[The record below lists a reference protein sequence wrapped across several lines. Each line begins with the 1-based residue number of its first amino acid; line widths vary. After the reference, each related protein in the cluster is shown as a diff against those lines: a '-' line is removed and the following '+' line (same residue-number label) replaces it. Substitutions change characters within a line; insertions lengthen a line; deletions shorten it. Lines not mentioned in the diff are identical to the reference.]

1 MQGVDIDSE
10 RKENLVRTDAN
21 LNVSNHCVL
30 IMEQSPLSVDDP
42 APRWRTSVT
51 LTLRDP
57 ALGQEALQ
65 VTLPAV
71 YVGPILHRRQ
81 VVAVAHYPG
90 AVMHWEWRFE
100 SDNGRARASVW
111 LHPGTSARDKAGI
124 LVLPTLEIEP

>member
-10 RKENLVRTDAN
+10 RKENLVGIDS
-21 LNVSNHCVL
+21 NVIPSSHCVL

-51 LTLRDP
+51 LTLRDLF
-57 ALGQEALQ
+57 LGPGTLQ

-90 AVMHWEWRFE
+90 AVLRWDWRFE
-100 SDNGRARASVW
+100 SDNGRARANVW
-111 LHPGTSARDKAGI
+111 LHPGMSAREKAGI
-124 LVLPTLEIEP
+124 FVLPTLEIEP